1 MTFLRILQRIE
12 TIFLTIARETKKKKK
27 EFILNSHPWRLN
39 VVFLSRLGRCLYLER
54 ASDASARNKYIKKK
68 NTLRK
73 HTLFLLFLSIP
84 SSLSFFLSLS
94 YLFPLSFPTPLL
106 ENVPV
111 YHGFAGFK
119 TSNLSLRIEKLER
132 KQRLASSRIG
142 EHVISFSIIISF
154 SGIYS
159 SVRSSESGTV
169 NDKLFRHFLTFF
181 FFFFFVCY
189 YCSCI
194 STKFYHVSRRR
205 GGIVHQ

>member
-1 MTFLRILQRIE
+1 M
-12 TIFLTIARETKKKKK
+12 
-27 EFILNSHPWRLN
+27 
-39 VVFLSRLGRCLYLER
+39 GRCLYLER

-181 FFFFFVCY
+181 FFFFFCVLLLLLY
-189 YCSCI
+189 FHEILPRFSKERGDSPSVI
-194 STKFYHVSRRR
+194 SSLLFNEISLYFLYIRNF
-205 GGIVHQ
+205 

>member
-1 MTFLRILQRIE
+1 MYWNDFLDDCSRNK
-12 TIFLTIARETKKKKK
+12 KKKKK

-181 FFFFFVCY
+181 FFFFLCVIIALVFPRNF
-189 YCSCI
+189 
-194 STKFYHVSRRR
+194 TTFLEGE
-205 GGIVHQ
+205 GG